1 MEPAR
6 GAAAEKEGQSQRRK
20 DRKGG
25 KGKMRPEGRGGDGGK
40 PERRWKRLDAM
51 SVGYFRR
58 VSARLEE
65 EFSTEEE
72 RDMFVEN
79 VLSEVRG
86 QAVSV
91 ATDIT
96 GSVALQKLLPL
107 ASPAQVGGVLTELG
121 GDSGAQFKAVS
132 CDRCGA
138 HIVETALRQTHRLR
152 VEDPEAT
159 TENRSEADGQ
169 ADGEEDHGML
179 EKQVL
184 ALSCAVVDNLL
195 EFAQDAHGTF
205 VVRRLAET
213 LGGRLT
219 QGRPDRQTGR
229 KPRDFSTQVIDF
241 QVPPSF
247 EEALDRLSDCL
258 LDNINVFVTHS
269 LACPVL
275 QTVLTVSQKK
285 RPELCQRLT
294 EGIMGY
300 LASLSAAP
308 GTSPLLVFLKDQTSS
323 RLLEMLIAACGKLLL
338 RDLYRNHF
346 RGHLVSLALHPIA
359 NFPVQRLT
367 AAAAKHK
374 LFLKIFDELSE
385 GLEAILATGHMGV
398 IVQLAESC
406 SQQEERQA
414 QCTQA
419 LLEAFHCWDPPSRR
433 TSCAPLLLSLLA
445 YEVYYHTDSPGGDTE
460 TSQRPLSEICYHGS
474 LLVQSLL
481 RFSDCSVVKTSLN
494 SLPASD
500 LLTLATDP
508 SGSHVLEAHLRSL
521 NKGKNKFLKKLQG
534 HLVKIACSKHGS
546 RFLESVW
553 NNSQLKH
560 KREIAQELVPSEAV
574 LRADQFGRHVCRNFA
589 LPHFLKRRS
598 QWEELQGA
606 QSKKRKMFSD
616 ILEGV

>member
-1 MEPAR
+1 
-6 GAAAEKEGQSQRRK
+6 EGQSQRRK

-65 EFSTEEE
+65 EFSTE
-72 RDMFVEN
+72 DMFVEN

-152 VEDPEAT
+152 GTVEDPEAT

-184 ALSCAVVDNLL
+184 ALSRAVVDNLL

-219 QGRPDRQTGR
+219 QKPTGR

-323 RLLEMLIAACGKLLL
+323 RLLEMLIAACGKPLL

-374 LFLKIFDELSE
+374 LSE

-419 LLEAFHCWDPPSRR
+419 LLESRFPLQCGWDSQVNSELIVNLKSHDQILGFERLEPQCPKARGSNPSRQWEGLR
-433 TSCAPLLLSLLA
+433 RVGSSVALRGHSLPLRDLCAAGSLIGLLLQGILRHATPVSA
-445 YEVYYHTDSPGGDTE
+445 GSSPLD
-460 TSQRPLSEICYHGS
+460 HGS
-474 LLVQSLL
+474 EE
-481 RFSDCSVVKTSLN
+481 N
-494 SLPASD
+494 SL
-500 LLTLATDP
+500 
-508 SGSHVLEAHLRSL
+508 SG
-521 NKGKNKFLKKLQG
+521 LQG
-534 HLVKIACSKHGS
+534 NSLKRRIHGIVYI
-546 RFLESVW
+546 ESSIEHRWSVL
-553 NNSQLKH
+553 SLS
-560 KREIAQELVPSEAV
+560 VPSEAV

-616 ILEGV
+616 ILEG

>member
-65 EFSTEEE
+65 EFSTEESP
-72 RDMFVEN
+72 DMFVEN

-152 VEDPEAT
+152 
-159 TENRSEADGQ
+159 ENRSEADGQ

-184 ALSCAVVDNLL
+184 ALSRAVVDNLL

-323 RLLEMLIAACGKLLL
+323 RLLEMLIAACGKPLL

-374 LFLKIFDELSE
+374 LSE

-419 LLEAFHCWDPPSRR
+419 LLESRFPLQCGWDSQVNSELIVNLKSHDQILGFERLEPQCPKARGSNPIRYPGLPLRDLCAAGSLIGLLLQGILRHATPVSAGSSPLDHGSEPRLYITVKLFSLEENSLSGLQGNSLKRR
-433 TSCAPLLLSLLA
+433 IHGIVYIESSIEHRRELLSL
-445 YEVYYHTDSPGGDTE
+445 S
-460 TSQRPLSEICYHGS
+460 
-474 LLVQSLL
+474 
-481 RFSDCSVVKTSLN
+481 
-494 SLPASD
+494 
-500 LLTLATDP
+500 
-508 SGSHVLEAHLRSL
+508 
-521 NKGKNKFLKKLQG
+521 
-534 HLVKIACSKHGS
+534 
-546 RFLESVW
+546 
-553 NNSQLKH
+553 
-560 KREIAQELVPSEAV
+560 VPSEAV

-616 ILEGV
+616 ILE

>member
-1 MEPAR
+1 
-6 GAAAEKEGQSQRRK
+6 AAAEKEGQSQRRK

-65 EFSTEEE
+65 EFSTE
-72 RDMFVEN
+72 DMFVEN

-152 VEDPEAT
+152 
-159 TENRSEADGQ
+159 ENRSEADGQ

-184 ALSCAVVDNLL
+184 ALSRAVVDNLL

-323 RLLEMLIAACGKLLL
+323 RLLEMLIAACGKPLL

-374 LFLKIFDELSE
+374 LSE

-419 LLEAFHCWDPPSRR
+419 LLESRFPLQCGWDSQVNSELIVNLKSHDQILGFERLEPQCPKARGHEPTALSSALGQHTIRR
-433 TSCAPLLLSLLA
+433 ALLGLGCGSLAGTKAVMSSGDAGLCGTKAVMSSGDAGLWASCATPPQCLPGAALLTTDLSPAFKLLSL
-445 YEVYYHTDSPGGDTE
+445 S
-460 TSQRPLSEICYHGS
+460 
-474 LLVQSLL
+474 
-481 RFSDCSVVKTSLN
+481 
-494 SLPASD
+494 
-500 LLTLATDP
+500 
-508 SGSHVLEAHLRSL
+508 
-521 NKGKNKFLKKLQG
+521 
-534 HLVKIACSKHGS
+534 
-546 RFLESVW
+546 
-553 NNSQLKH
+553 
-560 KREIAQELVPSEAV
+560 VPSEAV

-616 ILEGV
+616 ILEG